1 MRWVRICGG
10 SGERNRKGR
19 LPRAS
24 YGVPGI
30 RGEAGARISQ
40 PWLKTVAEIS
50 RLRSRGITYR
60 HLRKVPLPC
69 LTESRLAKN
78 RCALEQQFSQ
88 VTALVHPA
96 CYPGFREVRRS
107 ALLPFSAR
115 ATFHPDCTVGTGFS
129 PVRPLLRAGFSSGV
143 LASCADAK
151 IRTISACLRERF
163 AGCDRRFGISPTP
176 EHDVDTD
183 YATAHAGGLIC
194 FLWDNFRDK
203 MTFYDCT
210 LGASSSPSQQVP
222 TAATRGTVL
231 EPDSSIFGNDL
242 SRFHNGGE
250 HQTDQRVM
258 RTF

>member
-1 MRWVRICGG
+1 ML
-10 SGERNRKGR
+10 SSN
-19 LPRAS
+19 S
-24 YGVPGI
+24 FF
-30 RGEAGARISQ
+30 
-40 PWLKTVAEIS
+40 
-50 RLRSRGITYR
+50 
-60 HLRKVPLPC
+60 
-69 LTESRLAKN
+69 
-78 RCALEQQFSQ
+78 EQQFSQ
-88 VTALVHPA
+88 ATGSVHPA
-96 CYPGFREVRRS
+96 CYPGFREARQS

-183 YATAHAGGLIC
+183 YATAHAGGLIY

-210 LGASSSPSQQVP
+210 LSAISRP
-222 TAATRGTVL
+222 ATRLPAVATHGAAL
-231 EPDSSIFGNDL
+231 DPDSSIFGNDL

-250 HQTDQRVM
+250 RQTDQRVM
-258 RTF
+258 RASRGLLRAY

>member
-1 MRWVRICGG
+1 MLRR
-10 SGERNRKGR
+10 ER
-19 LPRAS
+19 
-24 YGVPGI
+24 
-30 RGEAGARISQ
+30 RISQ

-69 LTESRLAKN
+69 RTENHCAENYYAEN
-78 RCALEQQFSQ
+78 RRTENYCALEYFSRVAVPSSNSFCKQQFSQ
-88 VTALVHPA
+88 TTVSVHPA
-96 CYPGFREVRRS
+96 RYPEVSREVGRS

-129 PVRPLLRAGFSSGV
+129 PVRPLLRAGVSSGV

-151 IRTISACLRERF
+151 IRTIFACLRERF

-176 EHDVDTD
+176 EHDVDID
-183 YATAHAGGLIC
+183 YATAHAGDLIC

-210 LGASSSPSQQVP
+210 LSASSRPSQQAL
-222 TAATRGTVL
+222 AAVTCGTVL
-231 EPDSSIFGNDL
+231 EPDSSSFRG
-242 SRFHNGGE
+242 
-250 HQTDQRVM
+250 
-258 RTF
+258 

>member
-1 MRWVRICGG
+1 MLRR
-10 SGERNRKGR
+10 ER
-19 LPRAS
+19 
-24 YGVPGI
+24 
-30 RGEAGARISQ
+30 RISP
-40 PWLKTVAEIS
+40 PWLKSVTAVEGNNVPAPTKGASPPSYRKPLCPWATVFSSIF
-50 RLRSRGITYR
+50 
-60 HLRKVPLPC
+60 
-69 LTESRLAKN
+69 
-78 RCALEQQFSQ
+78 LEQQFSQ
-88 VTALVHPA
+88 ITASVHPTR
-96 CYPGFREVRRS
+96 YLEVSREARRS

-143 LASCADAK
+143 FASCADTK
-151 IRTISACLRERF
+151 IRTIFACLRERF

-210 LGASSSPSQQVP
+210 LGASSSPSQQ
-222 TAATRGTVL
+222 TLAAATCGTVL

-250 HQTDQRVM
+250 RQTDQRVM
-258 RTF
+258 RASRGLLRAY

>member
-1 MRWVRICGG
+1 M
-10 SGERNRKGR
+10 
-19 LPRAS
+19 
-24 YGVPGI
+24 
-30 RGEAGARISQ
+30 
-40 PWLKTVAEIS
+40 AEIS

-69 LTESRLAKN
+69 LAKSRLAKN

-88 VTALVHPA
+88 VTASVHPA
-96 CYPGFREVRRS
+96 RYPGFREVRRS

-210 LGASSSPSQQVP
+210 LSASSNPSQQALTVV
-222 TAATRGTVL
+222 TCGTVL
-231 EPDSSIFGNDL
+231 DPILQFSGMIYHGFITVESAK
-242 SRFHNGGE
+242 
-250 HQTDQRVM
+250 QTKEL
-258 RTF
+258 

>member
-1 MRWVRICGG
+1 MRDASCPKV
-10 SGERNRKGR
+10 S
-19 LPRAS
+19 RA
-24 YGVPGI
+24 
-30 RGEAGARISQ
+30 ARQ
-40 PWLKTVAEIS
+40 
-50 RLRSRGITYR
+50 
-60 HLRKVPLPC
+60 
-69 LTESRLAKN
+69 
-78 RCALEQQFSQ
+78 
-88 VTALVHPA
+88 
-96 CYPGFREVRRS
+96 S

-143 LASCADAK
+143 FASCADAK

-210 LGASSSPSQQVP
+210 LGASSSPSKQVP
-222 TAATRGTVL
+222 TVAAHGTVL
-231 EPDSSIFGNDL
+231 NLILQFSGMIYHGFITVESAK
-242 SRFHNGGE
+242 
-250 HQTDQRVM
+250 QTKEL
-258 RTF
+258 